1 MSDIARQPVVRLRDG
16 AVRGTSVG
24 GVSAFLGIPYA
35 AAPFGANRM
44 RAPQPVAPWDGEREA
59 TAFGPTVPKGDY
71 PPQYATLFPEV
82 VIAGEGCLNLNVWTP
97 DLGASGL
104 PVLVWIHGGSF
115 MNGSSSVDEYDGAA
129 FARDGVVCVSINYRL
144 AAEGFLFLD
153 DGIVNLGLLDQLA
166 ALRWVQDNISSF
178 GGDPARVTVAGE
190 SAGAM
195 SVTTLLSMP
204 LASGLFAQAIAESG
218 AGAHTLTVSQG
229 QMVGQY
235 LAAALGVPAERSA
248 LAGVPLDKLVKAA
261 SDLVVEVQTAPDP
274 ARWGSLALSLL
285 PFAPVVDG
293 SVVPA
298 APLSA
303 FASGQGG
310 EVPLLIGS
318 NRDEARLFLVT
329 AGTIDLIDP
338 VTLGAVA
345 AAYGLPDAGLAV
357 YSGNRPADSA
367 GDVMAAVITD
377 WFFRI
382 PAVRVAE
389 ARFGA
394 GSGRTWM
401 YRFDYPPPSA
411 NYGLGSCH
419 GAEIPFVFDT
429 LGLPSVRPRLG
440 SSPSQ
445 AVADRVH
452 RAWVSFVA
460 SGSPGWAAYDAAR
473 RTTGLLAEDVSAVD
487 DPAGDE
493 RAVWEGI
500 RLSGLLPRAV
510 CITVRGC
517 RLRTSMGTASVTGG
531 AATWRSRLPTTAT
544 ARRGAASR
552 STGPPTTAATRSP
565 CWATRGT

>member
-1 MSDIARQPVVRLRDG
+1 MNEMAWEPVVRLGDG
-16 AVRGTSVG
+16 AVRGTTVA

-44 RAPQPVAPWDGEREA
+44 RAPQPVAPWDGERRA

-71 PPQYATLFPEV
+71 PPQYAPLFPEV
-82 VIAGEGCLNLNVWTP
+82 VIPGEECLNLNVWTP
-97 DLGASGL
+97 DLDAAGL

-115 MNGSSSVDEYDGAA
+115 MNGSSSVGEYDGAA

-166 ALRWVQDNISSF
+166 ALEWVQRNIAAF

-195 SVTTLLSMP
+195 SLTTLLSMP
-204 LASGLFAQAIAESG
+204 LSAGLFAQAIAESG
-218 AGAHTLTVSQG
+218 AGAHTLTVSQAR
-229 QMVGQY
+229 MVGGY
-235 LAAALGVPAERSA
+235 LASAVGVGFDRSA
-248 LAGVPLDKLVKAA
+248 MAAVPLDKLVQAA
-261 SDLVVEVQTAPDP
+261 SDLVVEVQTTPDP

-293 SVVPA
+293 SVLPA
-298 APLSA
+298 APVTA
-303 FASGQGG
+303 FAAGQGSD
-310 EVPLLIGS
+310 VPLLIGT
-318 NRDEARLFLVT
+318 NRDEARLFLV
-329 AGTIDLIDP
+329 APGVIDLIDAG
-338 VTLGAVA
+338 TLGAVA
-345 AAYGLPDAGLAV
+345 GAYGLSEAGLAV
-357 YSGNRPADSA
+357 YAANRPSGSA

-377 WFFRI
+377 WFFRV
-382 PAVRVAE
+382 PAIRVAE
-389 ARFGA
+389 ARSGW

-401 YRFDYPPPSA
+401 YRFDYPAPSS

-429 LGLPSVRPRLG
+429 LGLPSVQPRLG

-445 AVADRVH
+445 EVADRVH
-452 RAWVSFVA
+452 RVWVDFVT
-460 SGSPGWAAYDAAR
+460 SGSPGWAPYDAAR
-473 RTTGLLAEDVSAVD
+473 RTTGLLAEDVRVVD

-500 RLSGLLPRAV
+500 R
-510 CITVRGC
+510 
-517 RLRTSMGTASVTGG
+517 
-531 AATWRSRLPTTAT
+531 
-544 ARRGAASR
+544 
-552 STGPPTTAATRSP
+552 
-565 CWATRGT
+565 